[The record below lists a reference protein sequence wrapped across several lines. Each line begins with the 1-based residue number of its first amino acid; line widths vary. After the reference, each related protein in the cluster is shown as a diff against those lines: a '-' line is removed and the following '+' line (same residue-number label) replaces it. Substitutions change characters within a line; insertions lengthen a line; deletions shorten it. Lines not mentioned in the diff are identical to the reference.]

1 LKIFILGELDP
12 AYFKRVLIDVIVP
25 EFTPKA
31 GVKIQVQE
39 NEANTAASTG
49 ISFPI
54 INFRSR

>member
-25 EFTPKA
+25 EFTPKS

-39 NEANTAASTG
+39 NEAITAASTG
-49 ISFPI
+49 IS
-54 INFRSR
+54 